1 MLRKLLLISLTI
13 LAPMHSLA
21 ALQMP
26 FDHKTEVSTIQSVDV
41 AQHSCHQDVT
51 NAPND
56 EDISLT
62 QTTGC
67 NACSLCMAF
76 GLSPYHLAIT
86 PNQFSM
92 IFNASKRISFI
103 NYDSLGLNKPP
114 IL

>member
-56 EDISLT
+56 EDLSM
-62 QTTGC
+62 TTGC

-92 IFNASKRISFI
+92 IFNASKRIIFI
-103 NYDSLGLNKPP
+103 SYDSLGLNKPP

>member
-56 EDISLT
+56 
-62 QTTGC
+62 
-67 NACSLCMAF
+67 
-76 GLSPYHLAIT
+76 
-86 PNQFSM
+86 
-92 IFNASKRISFI
+92 
-103 NYDSLGLNKPP
+103 
-114 IL
+114 

>member
-41 AQHSCHQDVT
+41 VQHSCHQDVT

-92 IFNASKRISFI
+92 IFNASKSISFI
-103 NYDSLGLNKPP
+103 SYDSLGLNKPP

>member
-26 FDHKTEVSTIQSVDV
+26 FERQTEVTAIQAVDV

-92 IFNASKRISFI
+92 IFNVSKRINFI
-103 NYDSLGLNKPP
+103 SYDPLGLNMPP
-114 IL
+114 IF

>member
-56 EDISLT
+56 EDI
-62 QTTGC
+62 
-67 NACSLCMAF
+67 
-76 GLSPYHLAIT
+76 P
-86 PNQFSM
+86 
-92 IFNASKRISFI
+92 
-103 NYDSLGLNKPP
+103 
-114 IL
+114 

>member
-51 NAPND
+51 NASND
-56 EDISLT
+56 EDLSMT
-62 QTTGC
+62 QTMGC

-92 IFNASKRISFI
+92 IFNASKRINFI
-103 NYDSLGLNKPP
+103 SYDPLGLNKPP
-114 IL
+114 IF

>member
-26 FDHKTEVSTIQSVDV
+26 FERQTEVTAIQAVDV

-92 IFNASKRISFI
+92 IFNASKSISFI
-103 NYDSLGLNKPP
+103 SYDSLGLNKPP